1 MHPEVVITL
10 VLAFGTVA
18 AYAGYVRLVTVR
30 RLRKTLDRLVD
41 QAVARRPAAAGP
53 ALTEPAHEADEIRK
67 IHQRLQV
74 LERIAVD
81 KEASLAREIE
91 ELRVAAP

>member
-1 MHPEVVITL
+1 MHPEVVITITT
-10 VLAFGTVA
+10 AFFAVV

-30 RLRKTLDRLVD
+30 RLRKKLDTLVD
-41 QAVARRPAAAGP
+41 QAFARGPAAAGP
-53 ALTEPAHEADEIRK
+53 AFAGTAPETDEIRK
-67 IHQRLQV
+67 IQQRLQV

-91 ELRVAAP
+91 ELRATGP